1 MTSETRQPVYNPDLR
16 MVSTSFSRQRHL
28 FNADALRF
36 PPEVGAAQD
45 VEDVFETLVL
55 LFTRPTSGA
64 STMCSWSSGYIGTHL
79 DQLE

>member
-1 MTSETRQPVYNPDLR
+1 MSFARTISFFFSAIASLTPNE
-16 MVSTSFSRQRHL
+16 VSTSFSRQRHL

-64 STMCSWSSGYIGTHL
+64 STMCSW
-79 DQLE
+79 